1 MLNMQLSR
9 LVPAII
15 VLLTLLTGVIT
26 GGVSIFVSESA
37 LQKSIND
44 KLHALAETRKQGLKN
59 YLHAIEQDLRS
70 MADNVGTREMVTAF
84 SKSWKNLGGEA
95 EQNLQKLYISDN
107 PNPTGKKEELD
118 AASDGSDYSKQHAKF
133 HPSVRK
139 FLRERGYYDI
149 FLFDLDGNLIY
160 TVFKELD
167 YATNLATGKYKD
179 TGLGKVF
186 RSALNGKSKDFIAF
200 DDFSPYAP
208 SNGAPASFIATQVTG
223 SNGKA
228 IGVLAFQMPI
238 DRINNVMQQRAG
250 MGETGETYI
259 VGKDHL
265 MRSDSRF
272 SKDSTILKT
281 KVDTATVRDGLAGKK
296 PGVRV
301 IPDYRGIPVYSAY
314 NFIDFNGVR
323 WAVMAEKDEAEVIAP
338 INSMRNIIITLV
350 VAVVFGT
357 GIIGVLFARLRII
370 SPLISIKVNIDKIA
384 DGDATIKIP
393 GTEREDEIGSMAR
406 ALTKIRDAAANAI
419 LLRTMVD
426 KMPINILMSD
436 PETFD
441 ITFQNET
448 SLKTLRTIEHV
459 LPIKADEVAGSCI
472 DIFHKNPAHQ
482 RQLLSDPENLP
493 HNARIMLGDEHLDLR
508 VSAIIDNNGHYLGPM
523 VSWSVITQQ
532 VELINKF
539 ETSVGAVANSVSSAA
554 TQMVDTAK
562 NMDDVSREARDR
574 SATVSEASEEASRNI
589 QTVATATEELTSSIQ
604 EISRQVTHSS
614 TVAQGAVQNSTQ
626 AHETVQG
633 LVQAA
638 QSIGEVVNLINDI
651 AEQTNLLALNAT
663 IEAARA
669 GDAGKGF
676 AVVAS
681 EVKNLANQTAKAT
694 EEIGVQINS
703 VQSKTEEAASALDTI
718 GTNISEIEE
727 MTTAVAAAVEEQNS
741 ATQEIVRT
749 VTEVANG
756 TQEVSD
762 NISKLSDVATQA
774 REASYS
780 INETTGELTQSSDQL
795 NVAVEDF
802 LKEVR
807 SM

>member
-1 MLNMQLSR
+1 M
-9 LVPAII
+9 
-15 VLLTLLTGVIT
+15 
-26 GGVSIFVSESA
+26 
-37 LQKSIND
+37 
-44 KLHALAETRKQGLKN
+44 
-59 YLHAIEQDLRS
+59 
-70 MADNVGTREMVTAF
+70 
-84 SKSWKNLGGEA
+84 
-95 EQNLQKLYISDN
+95 
-107 PNPTGKKEELD
+107 
-118 AASDGSDYSKQHAKF
+118 
-133 HPSVRK
+133 
-139 FLRERGYYDI
+139 
-149 FLFDLDGNLIY
+149 
-160 TVFKELD
+160 
-167 YATNLATGKYKD
+167 
-179 TGLGKVF
+179 
-186 RSALNGKSKDFIAF
+186 
-200 DDFSPYAP
+200 
-208 SNGAPASFIATQVTG
+208 
-223 SNGKA
+223 
-228 IGVLAFQMPI
+228 
-238 DRINNVMQQRAG
+238 
-250 MGETGETYI
+250 
-259 VGKDHL
+259 
-265 MRSDSRF
+265 
-272 SKDSTILKT
+272 
-281 KVDTATVRDGLAGKK
+281 
-296 PGVRV
+296 
-301 IPDYRGIPVYSAY
+301 YSAY

-338 INSMRNIIITLV
+338 INSLRNVIITLV
-350 VAVVFGT
+350 VVVVFGT
-357 GIIGVLFARLRII
+357 GIIGILFARTRII
-370 SPLISIKVNIDKIA
+370 SPLNNIKLNIDKIA
-384 DGDATIKIP
+384 DGDATIQIP
-393 GTEREDEIGSMAR
+393 GIERKDEIGSMAR
-406 ALTKIRDAAANAI
+406 ALTKIRDAAANAV

-426 KMPINILMSD
+426 KMPINILMCD
-436 PETFD
+436 PENFN
-441 ITFQNET
+441 IMLQNET
-448 SLKTLRTIEHV
+448 SLKTLRTIEHL
-459 LPIKADEVAGSCI
+459 LPIKADEVMGSCI
-472 DIFHKNPAHQ
+472 DVFHKNPAHQ
-482 RQLLSDPENLP
+482 RSLLSDPNNLP

-508 VSAIIDNNGHYLGPM
+508 VSAIVDNNDNYLGPM

-539 ETSVGAVANSVSSAA
+539 ESSVGAVANSVGSVA

-562 NMDDVSREARDR
+562 TMDNVSREARDR

-638 QSIGEVVNLINDI
+638 HSIGEVVNLINDI

-703 VQSKTEEAASALDTI
+703 VQSRTEEAAKALDTI
-718 GTNISEIEE
+718 GSNIAEIEE

-762 NISKLSDVATQA
+762 NISKLSDVSAQA

-780 INETTGELTQSSDQL
+780 INDTTGELNQSSEQL
-795 NVAVEDF
+795 NLAVEDF